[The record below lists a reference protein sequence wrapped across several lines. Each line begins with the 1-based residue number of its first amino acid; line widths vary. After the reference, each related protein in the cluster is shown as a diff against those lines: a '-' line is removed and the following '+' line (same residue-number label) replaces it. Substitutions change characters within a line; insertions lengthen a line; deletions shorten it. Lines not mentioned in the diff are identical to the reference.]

1 MDSES
6 LSFAYFLIWL
16 NPSPT
21 LILLPLLAEDLP
33 VSFIWTLQSHC
44 CLSWSC
50 LPLITPCA
58 LNVDADDYLF
68 SLIPDYARVLAR
80 VRFCC
85 PSSLSLLVVGQLT
98 LFPNRFSWG
107 ISCSVSWFVLIPAYV
122 ASYSDDVSIMTIF
135 TYNNTPL
142 NISADHAESV
152 PLGSNI

>member
-1 MDSES
+1 MDSDS

-21 LILLPLLAEDLP
+21 LILLPLFAENLP

-50 LPLITPCA
+50 WSLITPCA

-80 VRFCC
+80 VRFVVRVAYLCRW
-85 PSSLSLLVVGQLT
+85 SGNFLFSRTGSRGGFLVRLVDLSWSLLTWLHIVMTCLPR
-98 LFPNRFSWG
+98 LFLPITIGLCKNLYSWE
-107 ISCSVSWFVLIPAYV
+107 
-122 ASYSDDVSIMTIF
+122 
-135 TYNNTPL
+135 
-142 NISADHAESV
+142 SATS
-152 PLGSNI
+152 GF